1 MKRIGWMIISS
12 FIGPFLLNFII
23 WMLILDMQFLWL
35 YVDDLMGKGLE
46 WNIILELLLYASAN
60 WVPLA
65 LPLSVLLA
73 SIMAFGSLGEKNE
86 LLALKSAGISLFK
99 IAETIDYGR
108 YDYCCLCIYFT
119 NNLWP
124 VANFKMRVLLRDIQ
138 NTKVALVL
146 QPGVFFKSEDFAI
159 RIGSKNK
166 EGDQFKDILIYDRS
180 NMNRQSL
187 GAWSYKKDPRDYKR
201 VIRAK
206 TGRLVNPEDKSKLS
220 LELEYGYM
228 IQEWNPESF
237 KESNIPF
244 TKYNFEHTTLSFEM
258 NAFEFQRSSEKSY
271 QKEQYLLNLSQLYKL
286 NDSVNLERKNRFD
299 KISTLILNELILFK
313 DSNSLNDSLLNTEL
327 ATHDKYSNFPFHFT
341 NNLNKNKNKIL
352 RWP

>member
-12 FIGPFLLNFII
+12 FSGPFLLNFII

-46 WNIILELLLYASAN
+46 WNIILELLYASAN

-99 IAETIDYGR
+99 IMRPLIVIILVIAAFAF
-108 YDYCCLCIYFT
+108 YFT

-124 VANFKMRVLLRDIQ
+124 VANFKMRVFLRDIQ

-146 QPGVFFKSEDFAI
+146 QPGVFFKSENFAI

-166 EGDQFKDILIYDRS
+166 EGNQFKDILIYDRS

-206 TGRLVNPEDKSKLS
+206 TGRLVNPDDKSKLS
-220 LELEYGYM
+220 LELEDGYM
-228 IQEWNPESF
+228 NQEWNPESF
-237 KESNIPF
+237 KESNTPF

-286 NDSVNLERKNRFD
+286 NDSVNEERKNRYN
-299 KISTLILNELILFK
+299 KISTLILNDLFLIN
-313 DSNSLNDSLLNTEL
+313 DSSALNDTIKETRLVTYDN
-327 ATHDKYSNFPFHFT
+327 YMNFQHVFHQQP
-341 NNLNKNKNKIL
+341 KHKQKKISKVAI
-352 RWP
+352 

>member
-1 MKRIGWMIISS
+1 
-12 FIGPFLLNFII
+12 
-23 WMLILDMQFLWL
+23 
-35 YVDDLMGKGLE
+35 
-46 WNIILELLLYASAN
+46 
-60 WVPLA
+60 
-65 LPLSVLLA
+65 
-73 SIMAFGSLGEKNE
+73 MAFGSLGEKNE

-99 IAETIDYGR
+99 IMRPLIVVIMIIAAFAF
-108 YDYCCLCIYFT
+108 YFT

-206 TGRLVNPEDKSKLS
+206 SGRLVNPEDKSRLS
-220 LELEYGYM
+220 LELEDGYM

-271 QKEQYLLNLSQLYKL
+271 QKEEYLLNLL
-286 NDSVNLERKNRFD
+286 N
-299 KISTLILNELILFK
+299 STN
-313 DSNSLNDSLLNTEL
+313 
-327 ATHDKYSNFPFHFT
+327 
-341 NNLNKNKNKIL
+341 
-352 RWP
+352 

>member
-1 MKRIGWMIISS
+1 
-12 FIGPFLLNFII
+12 
-23 WMLILDMQFLWL
+23 MQFLWL

-99 IAETIDYGR
+99 IMRPLIVVIMIIAAFAF
-108 YDYCCLCIYFT
+108 YFT

-166 EGDQFKDILIYDRS
+166 KVLLRHFGGIESLRKASIDQIKSIQGIGSMRAKLIYD
-180 NMNRQSL
+180 
-187 GAWSYKKDPRDYKR
+187 
-201 VIRAK
+201 
-206 TGRLVNPEDKSKLS
+206 
-220 LELEYGYM
+220 
-228 IQEWNPESF
+228 
-237 KESNIPF
+237 
-244 TKYNFEHTTLSFEM
+244 
-258 NAFEFQRSSEKSY
+258 
-271 QKEQYLLNLSQLYKL
+271 
-286 NDSVNLERKNRFD
+286 
-299 KISTLILNELILFK
+299 
-313 DSNSLNDSLLNTEL
+313 
-327 ATHDKYSNFPFHFT
+327 HF
-341 NNLNKNKNKIL
+341 NGQ
-352 RWP
+352 

>member
-1 MKRIGWMIISS
+1 MII
-12 FIGPFLLNFII
+12 
-23 WMLILDMQFLWL
+23 
-35 YVDDLMGKGLE
+35 
-46 WNIILELLLYASAN
+46 A
-60 WVPLA
+60 
-65 LPLSVLLA
+65 
-73 SIMAFGSLGEKNE
+73 AF
-86 LLALKSAGISLFK
+86 AF
-99 IAETIDYGR
+99 
-108 YDYCCLCIYFT
+108 YFT

-206 TGRLVNPEDKSKLS
+206 SGRLVNPEDKSRLS
-220 LELEYGYM
+220 LELEDGYM

-258 NAFEFQRSSEKSY
+258 NSFEFQRSSEKSY

-286 NDSVNLERKNRFD
+286 NDSVNVERKNRFD
-299 KISTLILNELILFK
+299 KLSTLILNGLILFK
-313 DSNSLNDSLLNTEL
+313 DSNSSHNSIQNTEL
-327 ATHDKYSNFPFHFT
+327 VTNEKYSNFPHAFYQQPEHKQKKDYKVAIKKIDQLRNHIRIAKSKEKSSQDYLSDLKIEWNRKFT
-341 NNLNKNKNKIL
+341 LSYAVLMLFFLGGPLGAIVKT
-352 RWP
+352 RWIGMAR